1 MFIYYVDVKDLHEWH
16 IEKCSNHPCFE
27 RIPDDEALAHDPC
40 TNMLFTETEEG
51 KKVTRLGGKKFF
63 AVFRRRA
70 ETELLRPI
78 VYSLFDSS
86 DNNNSSSSMSNN
98 A

>member
-1 MFIYYVDVKDLHEWH
+1 MLHVDVKDLHEWH
-16 IEKCSNHPCFE
+16 VEKCTNHPCFE
-27 RIPDDEALAHDPC
+27 RVPDEEALTLDPC

-70 ETELLRPI
+70 ENELPPPL
-78 VYSLFDSS
+78 VFSLFGPSS
-86 DNNNSSSSMSNN
+86 DSAVDTNSMSKE